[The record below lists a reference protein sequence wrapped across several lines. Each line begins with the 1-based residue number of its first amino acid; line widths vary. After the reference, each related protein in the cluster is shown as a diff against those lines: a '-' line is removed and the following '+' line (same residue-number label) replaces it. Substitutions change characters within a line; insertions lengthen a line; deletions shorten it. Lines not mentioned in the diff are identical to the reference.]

1 MPVASGDPRNYVKCI
16 PIPTANHKG
25 VKIQARSSTIYN
37 ATIPTRDEIRKANYT
52 RRQQQLSSQGFYCP
66 VHLPYKEIG
75 EPIYLDE
82 ETLILHAVGQLQED
96 VNKKNTNQTD
106 NEKKDNKQQLQ
117 YERPPSR
124 SYAVTKMINLR
135 SKKQLNTLNKAIS
148 NGRVLVRNVSLGRD
162 LFVMIKETEHK
173 KKKAVEDEERKRK
186 EKVRLQWRNPMSDS
200 SDESG
205 IESDNESND
214 SQNDLDGTKSIVSE
228 SSSSMNNSSSDKKP
242 TITEYPSN
250 RKKSIHAR
258 PYTPQHNNIAHCVSN
273 INGDSL
279 FRQLCALHWLL
290 EASSNDSN
298 HSMNHIHSS
307 WNIEI
312 WNRYRWR
319 GVRSDPVT
327 FNLVRYNRRSQV
339 IWERQQ
345 MLFITRDGVRIS
357 EGNRQPNLLYCFLL
371 ACYKLASGR
380 KQYGYM
386 TRRSS
391 SRRSSYTTGLSVST
405 TPIHQSQEVA
415 SPSYRTESSL
425 TEDCLEMLNEDNSSV
440 SSLLPESELT
450 IGNLTGQ
457 DNTEDNVKLKSTTE
471 TFSSNENSK
480 LKLLD
485 EMERKKSRLNSKF
498 DESSPK
504 VNFVARHQIRPKSSS
519 EVKSR
524 HHQENLIQLLRQ
536 KFEDVKED
544 KAFSL
549 HDTLEKIEKE
559 NLLVCQSKYRAI
571 SADHFSYRHVLN
583 EMRRK
588 TVSQFNKFD
597 EKIVPDNNWFVE
609 LQEKI
614 PSALKSLW
622 YYKAILH
629 KLSKFSFVK
638 FGERLSAYKFLKVLS
653 TLEPWDICSPDISAA
668 IEFCRAKITDITIEE
683 YEIWFRQQFPAI
695 YRPETAPASTRKSNS
710 HHAFTLKT

>member
-307 WNIEI
+307 WNIEDI
-312 WNRYRWR
+312 GGSKIFLKKFQKQRLDY
-319 GVRSDPVT
+319 
-327 FNLVRYNRRSQV
+327 FNTSG
-339 IWERQQ
+339 I
-345 MLFITRDGVRIS
+345 I
-357 EGNRQPNLLYCFLL
+357 GN

-710 HHAFTLKT
+710 HHAFSRTLTLKT

>member
-1 MPVASGDPRNYVKCI
+1 M
-16 PIPTANHKG
+16 
-25 VKIQARSSTIYN
+25 
-37 ATIPTRDEIRKANYT
+37 
-52 RRQQQLSSQGFYCP
+52 
-66 VHLPYKEIG
+66 
-75 EPIYLDE
+75 
-82 ETLILHAVGQLQED
+82 
-96 VNKKNTNQTD
+96 
-106 NEKKDNKQQLQ
+106 
-117 YERPPSR
+117 SR
-124 SYAVTKMINLR
+124 SIAYIAV
-135 SKKQLNTLNKAIS
+135 S
-148 NGRVLVRNVSLGRD
+148 RVLVRNVSLGRD
-162 LFVMIKETEHK
+162 LFVMVKETEHK

-205 IESDNESND
+205 IESDSECND

-228 SSSSMNNSSSDKKP
+228 SSSPMNNSSSDKKP

-307 WNIEI
+307 WNIEDI
-312 WNRYRWR
+312 GGSKIFLKKFQKQRLDY
-319 GVRSDPVT
+319 
-327 FNLVRYNRRSQV
+327 FNTSG
-339 IWERQQ
+339 I
-345 MLFITRDGVRIS
+345 I
-357 EGNRQPNLLYCFLL
+357 GN

-386 TRRSS
+386 TRHSS

-457 DNTEDNVKLKSTTE
+457 DNIEDCVKLKSTTE
-471 TFSSNENSK
+471 TFSSNENSR

-485 EMERKKSRLNSKF
+485 EMERKKSRLNSKL

-559 NLLVCQSKYRAI
+559 NLLVCQSKYQAI
-571 SADHFSYRHVLN
+571 SGDHFSYRHVLN
-583 EMRRK
+583 EMRKK

-614 PSALKSLW
+614 PSTLKSLW

-638 FGERLSAYKFLKVLS
+638 FGEKLSAYKFLKVLS

-710 HHAFTLKT
+710 HNAFSRTLTLKT